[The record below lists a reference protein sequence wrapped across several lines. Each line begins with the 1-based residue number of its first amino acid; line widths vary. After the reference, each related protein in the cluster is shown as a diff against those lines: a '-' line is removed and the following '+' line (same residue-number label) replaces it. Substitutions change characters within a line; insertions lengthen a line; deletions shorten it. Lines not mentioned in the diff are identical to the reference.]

1 MKKNIDLKIISIPTT
16 SNYEKKLRISQNENK
31 NIEGSFYMSKV
42 QIDSDQKEKIKD
54 IFQNKHY
61 YHLKTNI
68 LNDKLEK
75 LKKQSKMYL
84 KHIFL

>member
-1 MKKNIDLKIISIPTT
+1 MKKNIDLKIISTPTT
-16 SNYEKKLRISQNENK
+16 SNYEKKLLISQNENK

-42 QIDSDQKEKIKD
+42 QIDSDQKEKNKD